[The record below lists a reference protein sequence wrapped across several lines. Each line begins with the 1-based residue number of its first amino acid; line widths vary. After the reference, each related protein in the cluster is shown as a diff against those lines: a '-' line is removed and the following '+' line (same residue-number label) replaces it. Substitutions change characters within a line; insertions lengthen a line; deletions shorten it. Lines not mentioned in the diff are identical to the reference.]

1 MALFGIIGAL
11 SSAINPWMIRKLS
24 YKQRDSIFPVIT
36 NLTELISFGTVF
48 IIGLAPEIF
57 SFLAPSSY
65 GDSMMAIIPFAISTV
80 PYFLFGVSSVF
91 ITYSE
96 KTKFISAAT
105 LLGATLNLGLN
116 IFLIPRL
123 GFMGGAV
130 SYLASE
136 TVIYLLSLYLLG
148 RCDDNAKAN
157 LGSTLPVL
165 FPAAFALLMPILY
178 EYLALRLLVLILP
191 AVLMV
196 NRGFRCL
203 ALVREKN
210 T

>member
-1 MALFGIIGAL
+1 MVVIGDGDKVKAQSPAPGEQL
-11 SSAINPWMIRKLS
+11 ERGSATVYLYTTKEAADEQKMVKVPDLVSEQTTAYAAN
-24 YKQRDSIFPVIT
+24 
-36 NLTELISFGTVF
+36 GT
-48 IIGLAPEIF
+48 L
-57 SFLAPSSY
+57 
-65 GDSMMAIIPFAISTV
+65 
-80 PYFLFGVSSVF
+80 
-91 ITYSE
+91 
-96 KTKFISAAT
+96 
-105 LLGATLNLGLN
+105 LNLGLN